1 MHSISRPPSTTIVQH
16 LSRLPFLAV
25 NAEPFVAVS
34 MLSVIRHIYLPFVGH
49 VIYSLLA
56 FV

>member
-16 LSRLPFLAV
+16 LSRLLFLAV